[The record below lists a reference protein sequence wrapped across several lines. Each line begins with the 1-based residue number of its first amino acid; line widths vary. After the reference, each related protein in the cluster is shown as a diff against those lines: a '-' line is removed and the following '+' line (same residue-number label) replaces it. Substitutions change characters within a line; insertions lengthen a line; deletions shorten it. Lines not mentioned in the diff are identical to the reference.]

1 VIQGVG
7 IRLAFTPSNFTHRRV
22 TVSAL
27 RKSIAVPPDAVE
39 ILTEDHNRIKDLFRA
54 FEKLTLAND
63 VNAKKELV
71 EEISNE
77 LSIHTQME
85 LEIFYEAAR
94 KSLHVH
100 YLLDEAEFEHAS
112 MTEIIAQLREL
123 DPGDEVY
130 VNHHF
135 IKEEDK
141 IFPKI
146 RRTNIDLQ
154 VLGDEL
160 IQRKQ
165 ELLVEY
171 GLDES

>member
-1 VIQGVG
+1 
-7 IRLAFTPSNFTHRRV
+7 
-22 TVSAL
+22 VSAL

-130 VNHHF
+130 VTKVSLLRAYVNHHF

>member
-1 VIQGVG
+1 
-7 IRLAFTPSNFTHRRV
+7 
-22 TVSAL
+22 VSAL

-112 MTEIIAQLREL
+112 MTEISAQLREL

-130 VNHHF
+130 VAKVSLLRAYVNHHF
-135 IKEEDK
+135 IKEEEAMNLFSVNRNCWWNMDWMSHNHWSGAHQ
-141 IFPKI
+141 F
-146 RRTNIDLQ
+146 
-154 VLGDEL
+154 
-160 IQRKQ
+160 
-165 ELLVEY
+165 
-171 GLDES
+171 ESLCLS